1 MVRRHFH
8 RQMPAFRNP
17 GLHSFAEKKS
27 KWEKVGKTGK
37 RWEKAVC
44 RAASLS
50 PPSLHNSLTPAL
62 HYLGLHHSTS
72 HPGSKPR
79 LVIPLPIIP
88 LPEFAF
94 IRGIRAKKMVP
105 PVTMRPRFAQANN

>member
-27 KWEKVGKTGK
+27 KWEKVGKAGK
-37 RWEKAVC
+37 RCEKAG
-44 RAASLS
+44 
-50 PPSLHNSLTPAL
+50 NPAL
-62 HYLGLHHSTS
+62 NPEESAGPSRLCPLPAHLLPAFAISPLLHDSHTPFPTHSISQT
-72 HPGSKPR
+72 GSKPR

-88 LPEFAF
+88 LP
-94 IRGIRAKKMVP
+94 
-105 PVTMRPRFAQANN
+105 